1 MNRIIFYKAVRS
13 EIRDFL
19 PIEYKE
25 AALVIHEAEI
35 MGRKTAVFALE
46 IEGAAKMPLLNMEPY
61 LKQVGDGGNI
71 QQTMIEMAVD
81 YAKQIAK
88 QRNLKQRVQMER

>member
-1 MNRIIFYKAVRS
+1 MNRITFYEAVRS
-13 EIRDFL
+13 GIRDFL
-19 PIEYKE
+19 PMGCKE
-25 AALVIHEAEI
+25 AAIVIHEAEI

-61 LKQVGDGGNI
+61 LEQVSNGGNI
-71 QQTMIEMAVD
+71 HQTMIEMAVD